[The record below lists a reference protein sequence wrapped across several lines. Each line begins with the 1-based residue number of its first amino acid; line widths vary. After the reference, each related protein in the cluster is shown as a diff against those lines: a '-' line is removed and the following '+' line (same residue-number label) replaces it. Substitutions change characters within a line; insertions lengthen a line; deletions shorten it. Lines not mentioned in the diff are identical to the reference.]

1 MMNIGVITT
10 NGTKLSA
17 RRALGRKDDDETRFL
32 TLNLLRLGT
41 VAETDLTHIVTH
53 RHLRGM
59 DLHGNIR
66 INHGQHPL
74 VLGRILIV

>member
-1 MMNIGVITT
+1 MINIGVRST
-10 NGTKLSA
+10 NGTKPSA
-17 RRALGRKDDDETRFL
+17 HREIGIKDGDAILFL
-32 TLNLLRLGT
+32 TINLLKLGT
-41 VAETDLTHIVTH
+41 VAATDLTHIVTH

-74 VLGRILIV
+74 VLGKILIV